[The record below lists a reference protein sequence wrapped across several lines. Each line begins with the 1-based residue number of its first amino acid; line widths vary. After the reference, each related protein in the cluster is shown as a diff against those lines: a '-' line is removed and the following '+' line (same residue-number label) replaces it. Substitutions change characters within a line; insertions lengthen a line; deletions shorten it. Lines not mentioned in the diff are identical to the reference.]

1 MNNSF
6 IIASRVIKQLF
17 KDKRMLGL
25 TVIAPF
31 VIVYFLKLFMDTM
44 PAHFPVERYI
54 MPASGFIVF
63 FLSFI
68 LCAIVLVQ
76 ERVAGTLVRMFI
88 SGANKA
94 EIIGGYLMG
103 YLILATIIASI
114 VMIEVLFLFELE
126 YELPVIGQLFAVM
139 WLLSIVSVML
149 GMLISNFARTEG
161 HVLPFIPMVL
171 LPSVFL
177 SGMIADVELLPIWAQ
192 YISKALPLYYANNI
206 ILELVEEGGKLINV
220 WENIPILIGYGFA
233 LLILASFTLRETD

>member
-6 IIASRVIKQLF
+6 IIAGRVIKQLF
-17 KDKRMLGL
+17 KDKRMFGL
-25 TVIAPF
+25 TVLAPL

-44 PAHFPVERYI
+44 PSNFPVDRYI

-68 LCAIVLVQ
+68 LCSIVLVQ

-88 SGANKA
+88 SGANKV
-94 EIIGGYLMG
+94 EIISGYLMG
-103 YLILATIIASI
+103 YLILATIISSI
-114 VMIEVLFLFELE
+114 TLTEVLLLFNLE
-126 YELPVIGQLFAVM
+126 YSLPVIAQLFGIM
-139 WLLSIVSVML
+139 WLLAIVSVML

-161 HVLPFIPMVL
+161 HVLPFIPLVS
-171 LPSVFL
+171 LPTVFL
-177 SGMIADVELLPIWAQ
+177 SGMIVDVTLLPKWAQ
-192 YISKALPLYYANNI
+192 YISKILPLYYANNI

-220 WENIPILIGYGFA
+220 WENIPILIGYGIV

>member
-6 IIASRVIKQLF
+6 IIAGRVIKQLF
-17 KDKRMLGL
+17 KDRRMLGL
-25 TVIAPF
+25 TVIAPL
-31 VIVYFLKLFMDTM
+31 VIVYLLKIFMDTM
-44 PAHFPVERYI
+44 PAQFPVDRYVI
-54 MPASGFIVF
+54 PATGFLVF

-94 EIIGGYLMG
+94 EIISGYLMG
-103 YLILATIIASI
+103 YFILATIIASI
-114 VMIEVLFLFELE
+114 ALIEVLLLFELE
-126 YELPVIGQLFAVM
+126 YELPIIGQLFGVM

-177 SGMIADVELLPIWAQ
+177 SGMIVDVNLLPTWTQ
-192 YISKALPLYYANNI
+192 YLSRLLPLYYANNI

-220 WENIPILIGYGFA
+220 WENIPILIGYGFT